1 MAIKQ
6 VAISDISNEEV
17 PDESHARVVIEH
29 PDMTFPV
36 ELDTSVEEADKFQST
51 ALRLVT
57 LTIYAPNVPPR
68 TVTVETRTLDKLFDK
83 VDFNKVLEGARK
95 ADVSPTAP
103 RRGRPAGRGGSK
115 ASTGEKR
122 DYTSPEWAG
131 VEHRGRTTEAEAMW
145 VRDNLDAANA
155 NRARE
160 GQAPIDIKDAKMI
173 KRYGFK

>member
-1 MAIKQ
+1 LAIKQ

-68 TVTVETRTLDKLFDK
+68 TVTIETRTLDKLFDK

-95 ADVSPTAP
+95 ADVSSAEG
-103 RRGRPAGRGGSK
+103 RRSRSGRPAGSK
-115 ASTGEKR
+115 AATTEKR
-122 DYTSPEWAG
+122 DYASPQWAG
-131 VEHRGRTTEAEAMW
+131 VEHRGRVTEAEATW
-145 VRDNLDAANA
+145 VRQNLETANA

-160 GQAPIDIKDAKMI
+160 GQAPINPNEEKMK
-173 KRYGFK
+173 KRYGF